1 MNTVM
6 QSERSMSRLRLR
18 HDLVFAQVP
27 GGALVRRADGGFV
40 LRGQTTYRWLTSLAP
55 FLDGSRT
62 AAELVD
68 GLDDPR
74 SKRVDD
80 LLSVLREHD
89 AVSLVDGD
97 PVDPTGPLVTG
108 SGRGRVR

>member
-27 GGALVRRADGGFV
+27 GGALVRHSDGGFV

-74 SKRVDD
+74 SKRVTTFSPCSESTMLCPWWTVIRSIRRGLS
-80 LLSVLREHD
+80 LLG
-89 AVSLVDGD
+89 AVGVG
-97 PVDPTGPLVTG
+97 
-108 SGRGRVR
+108 